1 MIQEASDIL
10 IRIQRMSDVNYIN
23 EMLLE
28 LFQTVPRRMAKVSE
42 YLLKDIADLPD
53 VLERE

>member
-1 MIQEASDIL
+1 
-10 IRIQRMSDVNYIN
+10 MSDVNYIN

-53 VLERE
+53 VLEREWELLDVMKVI